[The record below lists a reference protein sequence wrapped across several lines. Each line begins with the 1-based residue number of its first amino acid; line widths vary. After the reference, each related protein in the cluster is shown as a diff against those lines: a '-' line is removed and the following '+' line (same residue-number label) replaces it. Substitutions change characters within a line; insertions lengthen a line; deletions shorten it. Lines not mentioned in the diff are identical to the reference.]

1 MRLSACAEEI
11 LGGGADPDA
20 AIVALERAAL
30 PEVMGRTR
38 PIVELLQRAKKLKKE
53 QQKAEVASFEARFPT
68 GDKLGE
74 GSYGAVYE
82 ARNWDTGDAAAV
94 INVIRKLRNAKDS
107 FAGSSRP
114 WVPGGG
120 PLPGL

>member
-1 MRLSACAEEI
+1 MAPGPAGARFSLVRVYAGS
-11 LGGGADPDA
+11 LWPGGA
-20 AIVALERAAL
+20 
-30 PEVMGRTR
+30 
-38 PIVELLQRAKKLKKE
+38 
-53 QQKAEVASFEARFPT
+53 S
-68 GDKLGE
+68 
-74 GSYGAVYE
+74 
-82 ARNWDTGDAAAV
+82 GDAAAV

>member
-1 MRLSACAEEI
+1 MGE
-11 LGGGADPDA
+11 GGR
-20 AIVALERAAL
+20 VAGRVVDLDEANVRPVEGRAQGEATVPSTIGDER
-30 PEVMGRTR
+30 
-38 PIVELLQRAKKLKKE
+38 
-53 QQKAEVASFEARFPT
+53 SFNPFLRCREPTVARFC
-68 GDKLGE
+68 GLGAA
-74 GSYGAVYE
+74 S
-82 ARNWDTGDAAAV
+82 GDASAV